1 MKILHIANFGFN
13 KQGAHFY
20 CTDRK
25 ISAGLTENG
34 HFVYD
39 FSFRDMARMGTIFKT
54 KKLGA
59 SWANKEI
66 IKIVENL
73 EPDLV
78 LVGHSDLMSPE
89 VLKAIKQRYPQT
101 KIAFWYVD
109 PLYLEHK
116 LGFVREFSPY
126 LDAVFCTTGGEY
138 LQKLKQPHLKVAYM
152 PNVGHRN
159 VEMLKQFESD
169 TADQD
174 FIFCGGVYK
183 EPEREK
189 FLTELAEQLQQQQ
202 VIYQYYGCF
211 GHAGV
216 YGKEYYRVLAQSR
229 MGLNY
234 SRKNDI
240 TLYSSDRIVQLT
252 GNGLLTFSPRIPGFE
267 RLYNDREVIYFDDQ
281 HDLAAKIKYYTEH
294 PAEAK
299 SIAEAGWYKTRSS
312 FQSKRITQFMLE
324 VTFDQSLS
332 EAYEWAHEVYE

>member
-25 ISAGLTENG
+25 ISSGLIENG

-66 IKIVENL
+66 LKIVHNI

-78 LVGHSDLMSPE
+78 LIGHSDLMSPM
-89 VLKAIKQRYPQT
+89 VLQDIKQLFPKT

-109 PLYLEHK
+109 PLYLEQK
-116 LGFVREFSPY
+116 LGFIREFSPY
-126 LDAVFCTTGGEY
+126 LDAIFCTTGGEY

-159 VEMLKQFESD
+159 VEVLKQFESENID
-169 TADQD
+169 KD
-174 FIFCGGVYK
+174 FIFCGVVYK
-183 EPEREK
+183 EPVREK
-189 FLTELAEQLQQQQ
+189 FLKDLADTLQNNQ
-202 VIYQYYGCF
+202 VKYQYYGCF
-211 GHAGV
+211 DQAGV
-216 YGKEYYRVLAQSR
+216 YGKGYYKVLSEAR

-234 SRKNDI
+234 SRKNDV

-252 GNGLLTFSPRIPGFE
+252 GNGLLTFSPRIPDFE
-267 RLYNDREVIYFDDQ
+267 KLYTEQEIIYFDDQ
-281 HDLAAKIKYYTEH
+281 NDLAYKIKYYADH
-294 PAEAK
+294 LIEAK
-299 SIAEAGWYKTRSS
+299 QIAEAGWNKTRHS
-312 FQSKRITQFMLE
+312 FNAKRISQFMLE
-324 VTFDQSLS
+324 VTFDQPLS
-332 EAYEWAHEVYE
+332 EVYEWADEVYT

>member
-1 MKILHIANFGFN
+1 MKVLHIANFGFN

-25 ISAGLTENG
+25 ISAGLIENG

-59 SWANKEI
+59 NWANKEI
-66 IKIVENL
+66 LKIVNNI

-78 LVGHSDLMSPE
+78 LVGHSDLMSPN
-89 VLKAIKQRYPQT
+89 VLREIKKQFPKT

-109 PLYLEHK
+109 PLYLEQK
-116 LGFVREFSPY
+116 LGFIREFSPY
-126 LDAVFCTTGGEY
+126 LDAIFCTTGGEY

-159 VEMLKQFESD
+159 VEVLKQFASNTVDKE
-169 TADQD
+169 
-174 FIFCGGVYK
+174 FIFCGVIYK
-183 EPEREK
+183 EPVREK
-189 FLTELAEQLQQQQ
+189 FLKDLADALKKNQ
-202 VIYQYYGCF
+202 VHYQYYGCF
-211 GHAGV
+211 EQPGV
-216 YGKEYYRVLAQSR
+216 YGKGYYKVLSESR

-234 SRKNDI
+234 SRKNDV

-267 RLYNDREVIYFDDQ
+267 KLYTENEIVYFEDQ
-281 HDLAAKIKYYTEH
+281 TDLAAKIKYYADHTE
-294 PAEAK
+294 EAK
-299 SIAEAGWYKTRSS
+299 RVAEAGWNKTRNS
-312 FQSKRITQFMLE
+312 FNAKRISQFMIE
-324 VTFDQSLS
+324 VTFNQPLS
-332 EAYEWAHEVYE
+332 ETYEWSHEVYV

>member
-59 SWANKEI
+59 RWANQEI
-66 IKIVENL
+66 LKIVDNL

-78 LVGHSDLMSPE
+78 LIGHSDLMSAE
-89 VLKAIKQRYPQT
+89 VLAQIKQRYPQI

-116 LGFVREFSPY
+116 LGFIYAFSPY
-126 LDAVFCTTGGEY
+126 LDAIFCTTAGDY
-138 LQKLKQPHLKVAYM
+138 LQKLKQPHLHVGYM
-152 PNVGHRN
+152 PNIGHRN
-159 VEMLKQFESD
+159 VETLKQFEKKQFKQ
-169 TADQD
+169 A
-174 FIFCGGVYK
+174 FIFCGVIYK
-183 EPEREK
+183 EPLREQ
-189 FLTELAEQLQQQQ
+189 FLQDLATALTSED
-202 VIYQYYGCF
+202 ISYQYYGCF

-216 YGKEYYRVLAQSR
+216 YGKQYYSVLETSQ

-234 SRKNDI
+234 SRRNDV

-252 GNGLLTFSPRIPGFE
+252 GNGLLTFSPRIPKFE
-267 RLYNDREVIYFDDQ
+267 MLYTDQEVVYFDHQ
-281 HDLAAKIKYYTEH
+281 TDLAEKITDYARH
-294 PAEAK
+294 PDRAYETAH
-299 SIAEAGWYKTRSS
+299 AGWLKTKQS
-312 FQSKRITQFMLE
+312 FNAQRVTQYMIEL
-324 VTFDQSLS
+324 TFNTPFSEQYEWLS
-332 EAYEWAHEVYE
+332 EVYR